1 MAMAIPLL
9 MAGGSVAQGI
19 SQKNADDQNA
29 ATYRQEGAVGA
40 AQGYA
45 AEATQRQRGSEIID
59 DKIAAAGQA
68 GAGYGGSVGRSIS
81 QSALRAEQDDLNI
94 RYKAGLQKW
103 SYLTQARNL
112 NNEGTDAEGA
122 GFLRAGSA
130 LLQGSSRSYVGSSL
144 G

>member
-40 AQGYA
+40 AQGYS

-59 DKIAAAGQA
+59 EKVAAAGQA

-81 QSALRAEQDDLNI
+81 QSALRAEQDALNI

-103 SYLTQARNL
+103 SYFTQARNL
-112 NNEGTDAEGA
+112 NNEGTDAQGA

-130 LLQGSSRSYVGSSL
+130 LLRGSASSYVGSDL